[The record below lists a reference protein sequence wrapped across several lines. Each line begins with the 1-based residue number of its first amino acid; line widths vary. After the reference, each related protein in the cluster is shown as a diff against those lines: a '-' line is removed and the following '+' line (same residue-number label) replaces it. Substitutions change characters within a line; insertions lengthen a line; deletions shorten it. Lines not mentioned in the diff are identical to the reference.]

1 MWRFRRG
8 KEDGKM
14 KGTVVAWIDSKG
26 FGFVKP
32 DSGGRDV
39 FVHVSAFG
47 KDRNARPHV
56 ESGMRVEFE
65 IETTARGAQCAN
77 AVVLG

>member
-1 MWRFRRG
+1 MWWFRRG
-8 KEDGKM
+8 KDRKM
-14 KGTVVAWIDSKG
+14 RGTISTWIEAKG

-32 DSGGRDV
+32 DSGERDI

-47 KDRNARPHV
+47 KDRSARPHV
-56 ESGMRVEFE
+56 EVGMRVEFE
-65 IETTARGAQCAN
+65 TENTARGLQCAN